1 VKLEKAV
8 LQDEKRGISLQFL
21 AAEQRATG
29 AEEQTAKIR
38 SEQQTLQARLDA
50 LHGTLAESEK
60 QLLEAKEEVGV
71 LAAQVEEPPE
81 CGICF
86 EEYGDDNTRR
96 AVLYPCGHLMCT
108 DCAEELWNR
117 ADVADRLCHT
127 CNQPLTSNPVQLF
140 G

>member
-1 VKLEKAV
+1 MKLEKAV
-8 LQDEKRGISLQFL
+8 LEDEKRGISLQFL

-60 QLLEAKEEVGV
+60 QLQEAKEEVGV

-81 CGICF
+81 CSICF
-86 EEYGDDNTRR
+86 EVYGDDNTRR
-96 AVLYPCGHLMCT
+96 AVLVPCGHQMCT
-108 DCAEELWNR
+108 DCAEKLWNR
-117 ADVADRLCHT
+117 ADVADRLCPT
-127 CNQPLTSNPVQLF
+127 CNQPLTSKPVQLF